1 MSQTQSTALLLDL
14 SLPANPT
21 SPTQTPPNP
30 QRSLTPSGGL
40 SCTLQPSSAAN
51 RPRQYLKFPSPM
63 PKSLGMRMAREWH
76 CEQLLQA
83 RLRMEQHNALC
94 LKRGQIPTTLT
105 TSLTCDHAREDAGLD
120 TTVTDIPLHRD
131 PDNPQRPYP
140 FHPGHYPNTSLRELR
155 SDRVDNLPRSL
166 PTWRLFASR
175 VKTPSRWSISC
186 PRPSNKTTKI
196 PTQYCLPTLPKGWR
210 YEDDVEEVKQE
221 SLDSLVTTLLDHLAT
236 TLHAESNA
244 GSQRRSSSRRTLR
257 STRGTR
263 RYPSPSPTGSGAQHQ
278 PDTSGSI

>member
-14 SLPANPT
+14 SLPADPT
-21 SPTQTPPNP
+21 SPTQTLSNP

-51 RPRQYLKFPSPM
+51 RPKLSLRFPSPM
-63 PKSLGMRMAREWH
+63 PESLGMRTAREWH
-76 CEQLLQA
+76 REQLLQA
-83 RLRMEQHNALC
+83 RIRMEQRNTLR

-105 TSLTCDHAREDAGLD
+105 TSLTCDHAHEDAVLN
-120 TTVTDIPLHRD
+120 TTAMDIPLHRD

-155 SDRVDNLPRSL
+155 SDQVDNLPRSI
-166 PTWRLFASR
+166 PTWQLFASR
-175 VKTPSRWSISC
+175 VKTPSRWSINC
-186 PRPSNKTTKI
+186 PWPSNKMMKI
-196 PTQYCLPTLPKGWR
+196 PARYRLPTLPKGWQ

-221 SLDSLVTTLLDHLAT
+221 PLEHLAGALLDHLAT
-236 TLHAESNA
+236 TPHVGSSAE
-244 GSQRRSSSRRTLR
+244 SQRRSSSRRILR

-263 RYPSPSPTGSGAQHQ
+263 RFPSPSPIGSGAPHQ
-278 PDTSGSI
+278 PATSGST